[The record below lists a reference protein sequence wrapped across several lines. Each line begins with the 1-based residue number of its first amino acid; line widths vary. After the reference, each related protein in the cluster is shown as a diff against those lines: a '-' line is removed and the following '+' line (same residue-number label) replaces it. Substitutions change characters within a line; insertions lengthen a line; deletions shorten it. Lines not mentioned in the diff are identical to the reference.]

1 MSEGAA
7 SVSTLVKETQLIRI
21 DKGFTSG
28 LRLIVALAAIVAVP
42 ALLAGPAAT
51 SANAGAFV
59 SATNGSDAGNDCT
72 DQYAPCATIQHAI
85 DETVVNPFVSFPSIT
100 VAPGIYTEQLTVD
113 KSLSLHGPNSRLDDR
128 GPEAV
133 IDGGGGTAITPE
145 ASNITISGFTIS
157 TDSAGT
163 PIRTAGADV
172 NRLTISDNLI
182 EGGASGV
189 SLGAGG
195 NETKVLLNRIKSDEY
210 GIHIGAAS
218 YNELKIWY
226 NRLTGPVG
234 SYGVFAGADT
244 EIDGFELEGNEFA
257 TASLG
262 ASIKNGSIQANK
274 IEPPPGGVGLRA
286 NLTESY
292 VDRNSFRGG
301 GAASCLRLLGAHN
314 GLDPTSHVIV
324 DFNEFAG
331 CTPYALQLGP
341 EVKAITIT
349 ANLFPSSYDGIVTDD
364 SSPWDVTGRGITVYG
379 NRFVGLTHLGVYN
392 AVGGELNARDNW
404 WGCNGGPGAS
414 GCVNVSPGVDA
425 SPNVVLTAEAV
436 EVEKDPWD
444 AEPIHAL
451 NPGEKAW
458 IRTYLKDGVG
468 GEALNV
474 SIITDDPV
482 LFSSSKGTFSW
493 ASNTWLNAQSGSV
506 FTAGPEPGSAEIVVT
521 MDNQQVEVPLTI
533 CCEAAIT
540 GPPSA
545 LPSATLSPT
554 SRPQIRISGGAL
566 RLSRRNAVIGTIS
579 CAQSA
584 CRIDQRSAKV
594 RVGRMRFS
602 VRLKMQAGITA
613 ESIGQIRAIMPERA
627 FRQLLQ
633 HGKGTLIVAIKVID
647 ARGGTATLA
656 RRVKIVPEDL

>member
-1 MSEGAA
+1 MAA
-7 SVSTLVKETQLIRI
+7 
-21 DKGFTSG
+21 
-28 LRLIVALAAIVAVP
+28 
-42 ALLAGPAAT
+42 
-51 SANAGAFV
+51 
-59 SATNGSDAGNDCT
+59 
-72 DQYAPCATIQHAI
+72 
-85 DETVVNPFVSFPSIT
+85 
-100 VAPGIYTEQLTVD
+100 GIYTEQLTVD

-163 PIRTAGADV
+163 PIRTVGADV

-210 GIHIGAAS
+210 GIHLGAAS
-218 YNELKIWY
+218 YSKLKIWY
-226 NRLTGPVG
+226 NRLTGPV
-234 SYGVFAGADT
+234 SSNGVFAGSDT
-244 EIDGFELEGNEFA
+244 SIDDFTLEGNELV
-257 TASLG
+257 TASLA
-262 ASIKNGSIQANK
+262 ASITNGWILANK
-274 IEPPPGGVGLRA
+274 IEPPAGSVGLRA

-292 VDRNSFRGG
+292 VRENSFRGK
-301 GAASCLRLLGAHN
+301 GAAGCLQLLG
-314 GLDPTSHVIV
+314 GQGGDLDPSNHIIV
-324 DFNEFAG
+324 DENEFAG
-331 CTPYALQLGP
+331 CAPYALQLGP
-341 EVKAITIT
+341 EVNAITIT
-349 ANLFPSSYDGIVTDD
+349 MNTFPNTYDGIVTDD

-392 AVGGELNARDNW
+392 AVDGELNARNNW
-404 WGCNGGPGAS
+404 WGCNGGPGAT
-414 GCVNVSPGVDA
+414 GCVNVSSGVDA

-444 AEPIHAL
+444 AEPVSAL

-458 IRTYLKDGVG
+458 IRTYLKNGDG

-493 ASNTWLNAQSGSV
+493 TSSTWLNAESGSV
-506 FTAGPEPGSAEIVVT
+506 FTAGPESGPAEIVVA
-521 MDNQQVEVPLTI
+521 MDNERVEVPLTI
-533 CCEAAIT
+533 CCK
-540 GPPSA
+540 SA
-545 LPSATLSPT
+545 VSVLPLSTQSPT
-554 SRPQIRISGGAL
+554 SRPKIRIPGGAL
-566 RLSRRNAVIGTIS
+566 TLSRRNAVIGTIS

-584 CRIDQRSAKV
+584 CRIDQRAAAA

-602 VRLKMQAGITA
+602 VRLKMQTDIAA

-627 FRQLLQ
+627 FRQLSR
-633 HGKGTLIVAIKVID
+633 HGTGTLVVAVKVTD
-647 ARGGTATLA
+647 AGGIAMLT
-656 RRVKIVPEDL
+656 RRVKIVRGDP

>member
-1 MSEGAA
+1 
-7 SVSTLVKETQLIRI
+7 LIRI
-21 DKGFTSG
+21 GKGFTSG
-28 LRLIVALAAIVAVP
+28 LRLIAALAAIAAVP

-113 KSLSLHGPNSRLDDR
+113 KSLSLHGPNSQLDDR

-226 NRLTGPVG
+226 NRLTGPVS

-257 TASLG
+257 TASLAAG
-262 ASIKNGSIQANK
+262 ITNGWILANK
-274 IEPPPGGVGLRA
+274 IEPTAGRVGLRA

-292 VDRNSFRGG
+292 VRENSFQGK
-301 GAASCLRLLGAHN
+301 GAAGCLQLLG
-314 GLDPTSHVIV
+314 GQGSLDPSNHILV
-324 DFNEFAG
+324 DDHNNFEG

-341 EVKAITIT
+341 EVSAITIT
-349 ANLFPSSYDGIVTDD
+349 MNTFPNTYDGIVTDG
-364 SSPWDVTGRGITVYG
+364 SSPWNVTGRGIFVYG

-392 AVGGELNARDNW
+392 SVGGELDAHNNW
-404 WGCNGGPGAS
+404 WGCNGGPGAV
-414 GCVNVSPGVDA
+414 GCVNVSSGVDA

-444 AEPIHAL
+444 AEPVHSL

-458 IRTYLKDGVG
+458 IRTYLKDGDG

-482 LFSSSKGTFSW
+482 LFSSSKGKLSW
-493 ASNTWLNAQSGSV
+493 TSNTWLNAQSGTV
-506 FTAGPEPGSAEIVVT
+506 FTAGPEPGPAEIVVT
-521 MDNQQVEVPLTI
+521 MDNQQVGVPLMI
-533 CCEAAIT
+533 CCEPADSA
-540 GPPSA
+540 PS
-545 LPSATLSPT
+545 PSVPSPT
-554 SRPQIRISGGAL
+554 SRPHIRIPGGGL
-566 RLSRRNAVIGTIS
+566 KLSRRNDVIGTIS

-584 CRIDQRSAKV
+584 CHIDQRSAEVK
-594 RVGRMRFS
+594 VGRMRFHA
-602 VRLKMQAGITA
+602 RLKMQTDIPA
-613 ESIGQIRAIMPERA
+613 ESISQIRAIVPERA
-627 FRQLLQ
+627 FRQLSRR
-633 HGKGTLIVAIKVID
+633 GAGTLVVAIKVTD
-647 ARGGTATLA
+647 PSGSTTTLT
-656 RRVKIVPEDL
+656 RRVKIVPGDV

>member
-1 MSEGAA
+1 M
-7 SVSTLVKETQLIRI
+7 IRI
-21 DKGFTSG
+21 GKGFTSG

-59 SATNGSDAGNDCT
+59 SATNGSDVGNDCT

-85 DETVVNPFVSFPSIT
+85 DETVVNPFVSFPSVT
-100 VAPGIYTEQLTVD
+100 VAPGIYTEQLTID
-113 KSLSLHGPNSRLDDR
+113 KSLSLRGPNSRMDER

-133 IDGGGGTAITPE
+133 IDGGAGTAITPE
-145 ASNITISGFTIS
+145 ASNITITGFTIS
-157 TDSAGT
+157 TDDAGT

-172 NRLTISDNLI
+172 NRLWISTNII

-189 SLGAGG
+189 WLGAGG
-195 NETKVLLNRIKSDEY
+195 DETDVSLNLIKGDEY
-210 GIHIGAAS
+210 GIHLGAAN

-244 EIDGFELEGNEFA
+244 EIDDFLLEGNQFA
-257 TASLG
+257 TSSLA
-262 ASIKNGSIQANK
+262 ASITNGWIQRNW
-274 IEPPPGGVGLRA
+274 IEPPAGGVGLLA

-292 VDRNSFRGG
+292 VRENSFRGE
-301 GAASCLRLLGAHN
+301 GAASCLRLLGKF
-314 GLDPTSHVIV
+314 GELDPSNHIIV

-331 CTPYALQLGP
+331 CAPYALQLGP
-341 EVKAITIT
+341 GVKAITIT

-404 WGCNGGPGAS
+404 WGCNGGPGAI

-444 AEPIHAL
+444 AEPVHAL

-458 IRTYLKDGVG
+458 IRTYLKEGDG

-521 MDNQQVEVPLTI
+521 MDNQQVEVPLMI
-533 CCEAAIT
+533 CCEAAIAR
-540 GPPSA
+540 PPSA
-545 LPSATLSPT
+545 TPSPT

-602 VRLKMQAGITA
+602 VRLKMQADITA
-613 ESIGQIRAIMPERA
+613 ESTGQIRAIMPERA

>member
-1 MSEGAA
+1 M
-7 SVSTLVKETQLIRI
+7 IRI
-21 DKGFTSG
+21 GKGFTSG
-28 LRLIVALAAIVAVP
+28 LRLVVALAALVAVP

-85 DETVVNPFVSFPSIT
+85 DETVVNPFVSFPSI
-100 VAPGIYTEQLTVD
+100 VVRPGIYTEQLTVD
-113 KSLSLHGPNSRLDDR
+113 KSLYLHGPNSRLDDR

-157 TDSAGT
+157 TDSTGT
-163 PIRTAGADV
+163 PIHTAGADV

-257 TASLG
+257 TASL
-262 ASIKNGSIQANK
+262 AAAITNGWILANK
-274 IEPPPGGVGLRA
+274 IEPPAGGVGLRT

-292 VDRNSFRGG
+292 VRENLFQGK
-301 GAASCLRLLGAHN
+301 GAAGCLQLLGGQG
-314 GLDPTSHVIV
+314 GLDPSNHIIV
-324 DFNEFAG
+324 DDNEFAG
-331 CTPYALQLGP
+331 CAPYALQLGP
-341 EVKAITIT
+341 EVKAITVT
-349 ANLFPSSYDGIVTDD
+349 TNTFPNTYDGIVTDG
-364 SSPWDVTGRGITVYG
+364 SSPWDVTGRGIFVYG

-392 AVGGELNARDNW
+392 AVGGELNAPNNW
-404 WGCNGGPGAS
+404 WGCNGGPGAI
-414 GCVNVSPGVDA
+414 GCVDVSSGVDA
-425 SPNVVLTAEAV
+425 SPNVVLTAEAL
-436 EVEKDPWD
+436 EVEKYPWD
-444 AEPIHAL
+444 AEPVHVL

-458 IRTYLKDGVG
+458 IRTYLKDGDG

-493 ASNTWLNAQSGSV
+493 TSNTWLNAQSGSV
-506 FTAGPEPGSAEIVVT
+506 FTAGPGSGPAEIVVA
-521 MDNQQVEVPLTI
+521 MDNEKVEVPLTI
-533 CCEAAIT
+533 CCESAVSVP
-540 GPPSA
+540 PPS
-545 LPSATLSPT
+545 TQSPT
-554 SRPQIRISGGAL
+554 SRPQIRIPGGTL
-566 RLSRRNAVIGTIS
+566 SLSRRNAVIGTIS

-584 CRIDQRSAKV
+584 CRIDQRSAKA
-594 RVGRMRFS
+594 RVGQVRFS
-602 VRLKMQAGITA
+602 VRLKMQTDIAA
-613 ESIGQIRAIMPERA
+613 ESVSQIRAIMPESA
-627 FRQLLQ
+627 FRQLSR
-633 HGKGTLIVAIKVID
+633 HGAGTLVVAIKVID
-647 ARGGTATLA
+647 VSGGTATVT
-656 RRVKIVPEDL
+656 RRVKIVPGDL